1 MGIVSPF
8 RRRSYPRAR
17 FRGADRGRPMR
28 PLSVLVLAAAI
39 GMAGYYGFAK
49 YSFSAPNP
57 DTKSERF
64 AACTFS
70 LRDNCV
76 VDGDTFYLA
85 GEKIRIA
92 DIDAPETGGAQ
103 CTYESELGARATL
116 RLRELL
122 NGGPFELQGYKSR
135 DTDRYGRKLRIVVRG
150 GKSIGDILI
159 AEGLARRWNGRREP
173 WCI

>member
-17 FRGADRGRPMR
+17 FRGFRRRGTLP
-28 PLSVLVLAAAI
+28 PLPILVLAIAI

-49 YSFSAPNP
+49 YSFSAPQNM
-57 DTKSERF
+57 KNERF

-76 VDGDTFYLA
+76 VDGDTFYLG

-103 CTYESELGARATL
+103 CAYESDLGARASL

-122 NGGPFELQGYKSR
+122 NQGPFELHGYKSR
-135 DTDRYGRKLRIVVRG
+135 DTDRYGRKLRVVVRD
-150 GKSIGDILI
+150 GKSLGDALI

-173 WCI
+173 WCV